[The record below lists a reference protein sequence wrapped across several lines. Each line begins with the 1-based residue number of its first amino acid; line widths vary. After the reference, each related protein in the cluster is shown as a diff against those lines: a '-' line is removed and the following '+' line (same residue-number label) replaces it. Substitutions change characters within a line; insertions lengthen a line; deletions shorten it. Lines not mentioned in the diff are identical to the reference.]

1 MDLLPGPDDELAVT
15 HARPILDAH
24 FGVDAWAE
32 RLRTGAA
39 VPDPVVADL
48 AAAVRTARSAPQAV
62 VVALELGR
70 MLAPVETLGALVVP
84 EGRVALAVP
93 RRGGGI
99 LRFGT
104 DAPDAVLVWRAD
116 GVGRAPSEPGEPVD
130 GIDPT
135 TPTRRCRSDDAVPLG
150 PAITRRAR
158 AAGAGYLAGL
168 AHGALDLAVGHART
182 RIQFDRPIGANQ
194 AVKHRLADAATR
206 AEAARATALYAATA
220 LAEGHADDEFWV
232 AAAARVASDASDANA
247 RAAIQVHGG
256 RGYTLDC
263 PAHLFLGRARIV
275 LALLGGVPGIR
286 AGLTEAAPDPSDP
299 DSISARARR

>member
-15 HARPILDAH
+15 HARPVLDAH
-24 FGVDAWAE
+24 FGADAWAE
-32 RLRTGAA
+32 RLRTGIA

-70 MLAPVETLGALVVP
+70 TLAPVETLGALIVP

-93 RRGGGI
+93 RAGGGTF
-99 LRFGT
+99 RFG
-104 DAPDAVLVWRAD
+104 AEVPDAVVVWRSD
-116 GVGRAPSEPGEPVD
+116 GVGRAAPEPGDPVD
-130 GIDPT
+130 GVDPT
-135 TPTRRCRSDDAVPLG
+135 TPMWRCPSDDAVPLG
-150 PAITRRAR
+150 PEIALRAR
-158 AAGAGYLAGL
+158 AVGAGYLAGL
-168 AHGALDLAVGHART
+168 AHGALDLAIGHART

-194 AVKHRLADAATR
+194 AIKHRLADAATR

-220 LAEGHADDEFWV
+220 LAEGDADDGFWV
-232 AAAARVASDASDANA
+232 AAAARVAADAADANA

-275 LALLGGVPGIR
+275 CALLGGVPGIR
-286 AGLTEAAPDPSDP
+286 AGLSEAAPDPSDP
-299 DSISARARR
+299 DAISGCARR